1 MIGDRGLK
9 KLNIKRILGVI
20 LILFGISFIAY
31 PFIEIKLDN
40 NKIKDNIE
48 GWDSK
53 KSEVLK
59 NMDNIKIEDGK
70 GKDKK
75 TKTIKVD
82 GKEIYGKIIVEKT
95 GEEIPLLIGAT
106 EENLKDGA
114 NIYDNGILPG
124 ENGTV
129 IILGHRETTFGFLE
143 NIKENDKIEIETLGR
158 TYTYKVN
165 KTFITKPDDKKI
177 LENKKGKNLTLVTC
191 YPFKYMGPA
200 PERFIVNLTEV

>member
-1 MIGDRGLK
+1 MK
-9 KLNIKRILGVI
+9 KFSIKRILGVI

-59 NMDNIKIEDGK
+59 NMDNIKIEDK
-70 GKDKK
+70 KDKDKK
-75 TKTIKVD
+75 PKTIKVD

-114 NIYDNGILPG
+114 NIYDNGVLPG

-143 NIKENDKIEIETLGR
+143 NIKENDKIEIETLDG

-165 KTFITKPDDKKI
+165 KTFITKPDDEKI

-191 YPFKYMGPA
+191 YPFKYVGPA
-200 PERFIVNLTEV
+200 PERFIVNLTEI

>member
-20 LILFGISFIAY
+20 LILFGIFFIAY

-48 GWDSK
+48 GWDYK
-53 KSEVLK
+53 KTEVLK
-59 NMDNIKIEDGK
+59 NMDNIKIEDK
-70 GKDKK
+70 DRDKK
-75 TKTIKVD
+75 PKTIKVD

-106 EENLKDGA
+106 EENLEDGA

-191 YPFKYMGPA
+191 YPFKYVGPA

>member
-1 MIGDRGLK
+1 MK

-48 GWDSK
+48 VWDSK
-53 KSEVLK
+53 KTEVLK
-59 NMDNIKIEDGK
+59 NMDNIKIEDK
-70 GKDKK
+70 DIDKK
-75 TKTIKVD
+75 PKTIKVD

-191 YPFKYMGPA
+191 YPFKYVGPA

>member
-9 KLNIKRILGVI
+9 KFSIKRILGVI

-59 NMDNIKIEDGK
+59 NMDNIKIEDK
-70 GKDKK
+70 KDKDKK
-75 TKTIKVD
+75 PKTIKVD

-114 NIYDNGILPG
+114 NIYDNGVLPG

-143 NIKENDKIEIETLGR
+143 NIKENDKIEIETLDG

-165 KTFITKPDDKKI
+165 KTFITKPDDEKI

-191 YPFKYMGPA
+191 YPFKYVGPA
-200 PERFIVNLTEV
+200 PERFIVNLTEI

>member
-1 MIGDRGLK
+1 MK

-53 KSEVLK
+53 KTEVLK
-59 NMDNIKIEDGK
+59 NMDNIKIEDK
-70 GKDKK
+70 DRDKK
-75 TKTIKVD
+75 PKTIKVD

-191 YPFKYMGPA
+191 YPFKYVGPA

>member
-20 LILFGISFIAY
+20 LILFGIFFIAY

-53 KSEVLK
+53 KTEVLK
-59 NMDNIKIEDGK
+59 NMDDIKIEDK
-70 GKDKK
+70 DRDKK
-75 TKTIKVD
+75 PKTIKVD

-191 YPFKYMGPA
+191 YPFKYVGPA

>member
-9 KLNIKRILGVI
+9 KFSIKRILGVI

-48 GWDSK
+48 GFDSK

-59 NMDNIKIEDGK
+59 NMDNIKIEDK
-70 GKDKK
+70 DRDKK
-75 TKTIKVD
+75 PKTIKVD

-114 NIYDNGILPG
+114 NIYDNGVLPG

-143 NIKENDKIEIETLGR
+143 NIKENDKIEIETLDG
-158 TYTYKVN
+158 TCTYKVN
-165 KTFITKPDDKKI
+165 KTFITKPDDEKI

-191 YPFKYMGPA
+191 YPFKYVGPA
-200 PERFIVNLTEV
+200 PERFIVNLVQI

>member
-1 MIGDRGLK
+1 MIGDRILK

-20 LILFGISFIAY
+20 FILFGISFIAY

-40 NKIKDNIE
+40 KKIKENIE
-48 GWDSK
+48 GFDSK
-53 KSEVLK
+53 KAEVLK
-59 NMDNIKIEDGK
+59 NMDNIKVKEE
-70 GKDKK
+70 KDKK
-75 TKTIKVD
+75 PKTIKVD
-82 GKEIYGKIIVEKT
+82 GKEIYGKIIVQKT

-143 NIKENDKIEIETLGR
+143 NIKENDKIEIETLGI

-191 YPFKYMGPA
+191 YPFKYVGPA

>member
-20 LILFGISFIAY
+20 LILFGFSFIAY

>member
-53 KSEVLK
+53 KTEVLK
-59 NMDNIKIEDGK
+59 NMDNIKIEDK
-70 GKDKK
+70 DRDKK
-75 TKTIKVD
+75 PKTIKVD

-191 YPFKYMGPA
+191 YPFKYVGPA

>member
-9 KLNIKRILGVI
+9 KFSIKRILGVI

-59 NMDNIKIEDGK
+59 NMDNIKIEDK
-70 GKDKK
+70 KDKDKK
-75 TKTIKVD
+75 PKTIKVD

-124 ENGTV
+124 ESGTV

-143 NIKENDKIEIETLGR
+143 NIKENDKIEIETLDG

-165 KTFITKPDDKKI
+165 KTFITKPDDEKI

-191 YPFKYMGPA
+191 YPFKYVGPA
-200 PERFIVNLTEV
+200 PERFIVNLTEI